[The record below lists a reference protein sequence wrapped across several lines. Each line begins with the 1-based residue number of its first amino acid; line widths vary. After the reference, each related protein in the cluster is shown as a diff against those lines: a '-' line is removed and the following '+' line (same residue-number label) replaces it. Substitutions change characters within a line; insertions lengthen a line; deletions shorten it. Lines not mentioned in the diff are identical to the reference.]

1 MKGEHA
7 VDLLCELLTVSRSGF
22 YQWKKPRPSRRAH
35 TDIALAAQVA
45 QAHRD
50 SRRTYG
56 APRVVRELRA
66 QGVRISKR
74 RCARL
79 LHAQGLQGR
88 CRRRGKPRTT
98 DSRHGQLPAPNR
110 LAALPPPTG
119 PDQIWVT
126 DITYLETGEGWLYL
140 AAILDLWSRRIVGW
154 ACAPTLHASLVL
166 CALARALQNRRPAAG
181 LLHHSDRGVQYVC
194 DDYLAA
200 LHAAGLERS
209 MSRAGNCYDNATM
222 ESFWSTLKLD
232 TAIDQL
238 IPSTRSAAELVVFD
252 YIETFYNPTRRHSS
266 LDYLS
271 PVAFEKLRPKNI
283 NRAA

>member
-22 YQWKKPRPSRRAH
+22 YKWKKPRPSRRAH
-35 TDIALAAQVA
+35 ADIALAAQVA
-45 QAHRD
+45 QAHRG
-50 SRRTYG
+50 SRHTYG

-66 QGVRISKR
+66 QGVRTSKR

-79 LHAQGLQGR
+79 LRAQGLQGR
-88 CRRRGKPRTT
+88 CRRRAKPRTT
-98 DSRHGQLPAPNR
+98 DSRHGQPPAPNR
-110 LAALPPPTG
+110 LAERPPPTG
-119 PDQIWVT
+119 PDQVWVT
-126 DITYLETGEGWLYL
+126 DITYIETGEGWLYL

-154 ACAPTLHASLVL
+154 ACAPTMHSSLVL
-166 CALARALQNRRPAAG
+166 CALARALKDRRPAAG
-181 LLHHSDRGVQYVC
+181 LLHHSDRGSQY
-194 DDYLAA
+194 DYVAA
-200 LHAAGLERS
+200 LEAAGVERS
-209 MSRAGNCYDNATM
+209 MSRAGNCYDNAAI

-232 TAIDQL
+232 TLIDKL
-238 IPSTRSAAELVVFD
+238 IPATRAAAELVVFD

-271 PVAFEKLRPKNI
+271 PVAFEKLQPKYT